1 MFEAGIHFI
10 MRRNGASLMMFNRLQ
25 HQQVHMVQRA
35 QKVLKVQKV
44 RLVLGGSNCHW
55 HMVAEELDKNPHPI
69 LLSSHSG
76 QEDTLRKGFRGQHI

>member
-25 HQQVHMVQRA
+25 HQQVHMVQKDQKD
-35 QKVLKVQKV
+35 QKVQRVQKV

-55 HMVAEELDKNPHPI
+55 HMVVEELDKNPHPI

-76 QEDTLRKGFRGQHI
+76 QEDTLMKGVR